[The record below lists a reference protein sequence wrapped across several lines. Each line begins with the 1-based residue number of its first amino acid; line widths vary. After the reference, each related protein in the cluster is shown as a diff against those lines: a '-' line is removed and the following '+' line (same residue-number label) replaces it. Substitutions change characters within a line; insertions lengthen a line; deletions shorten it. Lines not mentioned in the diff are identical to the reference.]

1 MATEISPEN
10 QQYLKQVVQN
20 GTYRDQREAL
30 DQAVELLKRRDQLRG
45 DIQAGID
52 EADRGEL
59 IPAEMVYD
67 RLEQRAEEIERRA
80 RATQ

>member
-10 QQYLKQVVQN
+10 QQYLKQVVEN
-20 GTYRDQREAL
+20 GTYRDQGEAL
-30 DQAVELLKRRDQLRG
+30 DEAVELLKRRDQLRG

-52 EADRGEL
+52 QADRGEL
-59 IPAEMVYD
+59 IPAEMVFD
-67 RLEQRAEEIERRA
+67 RLEQRAAQIERRA

>member
-1 MATEISPEN
+1 MAAEISPDN

-30 DQAVELLKRRDQLRG
+30 DQAIELLRRRDQLRG

-52 EADRGEL
+52 QADRSEL
-59 IPAEMVYD
+59 IPADIVFD
-67 RLEQRAEEIERRA
+67 RLVQRAEEIERRA

>member
-30 DQAVELLKRRDQLRG
+30 DQAVELLRRRDPLRG

-52 EADRGEL
+52 QADRGEL
-59 IPAEMVYD
+59 IPAEMLFD

-80 RATQ
+80 RSTQ